1 MLAGVREG
9 SKRSVTST
17 DLLILSHGYPDA
29 LGEITARGVWERTK
43 TKTTAVR

>member
-9 SKRSVTST
+9 SRPVT
-17 DLLILSHGYPDA
+17 DLLILSHSYPDA